1 MCSSKREVRLI
12 ESQIRGVIEVSVKRE
27 LTVYPHPLFT
37 SPSGD
42 SCVLFPHFEHSQTS
56 RYHLAMD
63 IKVTINRKLTNAMKQ
78 NRWVL

>member
-27 LTVYPHPLFT
+27 LTVYPHPL
-37 SPSGD
+37 
-42 SCVLFPHFEHSQTS
+42 LFPHFEHSQTS

-63 IKVTINRKLTNAMKQ
+63 IKLTINRKLTNAMKQ